1 MKKLLFALIAILILG
16 CDPDTKSDNNIS
28 GYYFPVKDLM
38 DGMVYEYQSVN
49 DKNAP
54 PEYWFHKSVETDS
67 AFYFTGTY
75 YDEQFIVRQFFR
87 AEIVGNGVLLQ
98 DQFITAFEDSTG
110 VQSQLHA
117 EIKYGNAFPFEVE
130 DSSEVFLMQL
140 KWIMQEEPLS
150 TTTLTRN
157 RRFAGKTTYNHNG
170 TELPCVEFTLV
181 EEVDNEE
188 VGHLTKEYT
197 GTEYY
202 AKGIGLVYYKK
213 QIDANFVLEY
223 ELKGIY
229 TMDKLEDKF
238 NATIG
243 YNEN

>member
-1 MKKLLFALIAILILG
+1 MLILG
-16 CDPDTKSDNNIS
+16 CDPDSKSDTNIS

-38 DGMVYEYQSVN
+38 EGMVYEYQSVN

-54 PEYWFHKSVETDS
+54 PEYWYHKSVETDS

-75 YDEQFIVRQFFR
+75 YDEQFVVRQFFR
-87 AEIVGNGVLLQ
+87 AEVVSNGLLLQ

-117 EIKYGNAFPFEVE
+117 EIKYGNAFPFDVE
-130 DSSEVFLMQL
+130 DSTSVFLMQL
-140 KWIMQEEPLS
+140 KWVMQEDPLI

-157 RRFAGKTTYNHNG
+157 RRFAGKTTYNYNG
-170 TELPCVEFTLV
+170 TELPCVEFKLV

-188 VGHLTKEYT
+188 VGHLSKEYT
-197 GTEYY
+197 GKEYY

-213 QIDANFVLEY
+213 QIDDNFVLEY

-243 YNEN
+243 YNE